1 MVKIIK
7 SFNLDAFNYL
17 ISIMSKGLFS
27 QTVVFTERC
36 RKCAGCKYLGIDYK
50 CAKSDCKFY
59 KTTLFNTKGKCPI
72 QQW

>member
-17 ISIMSKGLFS
+17 ISIMPKGLFS
-27 QTVVFTERC
+27 QTVIFTERC
-36 RKCAGCKYLGIDYK
+36 RKCAECKYLAKDYK
-50 CAKSDCKFY
+50 CSLSDCKW
-59 KTTLFNTKGKCPI
+59 TQHSLFNIKGTCKK